1 MNVELWM
8 DNLFAWSLQ
17 VAVLISASA
26 VLLFFLKL
34 RNPRVLLA
42 CWRGLFAICLL
53 LPLIQ
58 PWKSLE
64 TSSIRPMPSGS
75 IQIETTTAV
84 PATGGFLFPL
94 KHSLAF
100 ALTLGIAARI
110 AWLCLGLFR
119 LSRYRQKALPLNPLP
134 PELREMCGRVGVTP
148 QIYLSREMKS
158 PATFGVWNPAIL
170 LPEGFLNTLPGF
182 QRAVLCH
189 ELWHVR
195 RKDWLLTFA
204 EEIAAALTWFHPAVW
219 WIVGR
224 IQLSREQVVDG
235 LVLKTTQERES
246 YLDALLK
253 VALANRQPAVGL
265 AHPFLT
271 KHHLT
276 QRVALI
282 LTEVRMSQT
291 RLITSLAVLLC
302 LLSLA
307 GKLAIQAFPLQS
319 PQSPQPEP
327 SAAQEASNWAG
338 TVSLV
343 IPPEELSQ
351 RRVHQVRP
359 SYPPAAKTQRIQG
372 EVLLEV
378 RVNEKGEVDNIGVI
392 KGNALLVLPALD
404 AVKQWKYSP
413 YIKDGVAVPV
423 SSHVVVNFALLD
435 AGTSGQ
441 QKAGPSMVR
450 VGGSVMAAQHEHRVE
465 PVYPTEAK
473 EKGVEGEVEF
483 EIIIDEQGE
492 VADVQVLSGNAMLVS
507 AAYEAVRQWRYKPVL
522 LNGVPIRAKTTLKVK
537 FELDRKHGAAEAR
550 PLANATLA
558 EHQLPIAYVN
568 TGLGSD

>member
-17 VAVLISASA
+17 VAVLIAASA

-34 RNPRVLLA
+34 RNPRILLS

-53 LPLIQ
+53 LPVIQ
-58 PWKSLE
+58 AWKPLQRIAGAS
-64 TSSIRPMPSGS
+64 MASGTVRV
-75 IQIETTTAV
+75 ETTIAI
-84 PATGGFLFPL
+84 PAEVGFLLSL
-94 KHSLAF
+94 KPSLAF
-100 ALTLGIAARI
+100 ALALGIVARLS
-110 AWLCLGLFR
+110 WLGLGLFR

-148 QIYLSREMKS
+148 QIYLSREMKG
-158 PATFGVWNPAIL
+158 PATFGVWSPAIL
-170 LPEGFLNTLPGF
+170 LPEGFLDTLPGF

-195 RKDWLLTFA
+195 RKDWPLTFA
-204 EEIAAALTWFHPAVW
+204 EEMAAALIWFHPAVW
-219 WIVGR
+219 WILNR

-246 YLDALLK
+246 YLDALVK
-253 VALANRQPAVGL
+253 VALANCQPAVAL

-291 RLITSLAVLLC
+291 RLITSLVVFLFLVC
-302 LLSLA
+302 LA

-319 PQSPQPEP
+319 PQNPQPEP
-327 SAAQEASNWAG
+327 STAQEASNWAG

-343 IPPEELSQ
+343 IPQEELSQ

-359 SYPPAAKTQRIQG
+359 SYPSAAKAQGIQG

-378 RVNEKGEVDNIGVI
+378 RVNQKGEVDNIGVI
-392 KGNALLVLPALD
+392 RGNALLVLPALD
-404 AVKQWKYSP
+404 AVQQWKYSP

-450 VGGSVMAAQHEHRVE
+450 VDGSIMAAKLEYRVE

-473 EKGVEGEVEF
+473 ERGIEGDVEF
-483 EIIIDEQGE
+483 EIVIDEQGG

-522 LNGVPIRAKTTLKVK
+522 LNGNPIRAKTTLKIK
-537 FELDRKHGAAEAR
+537 FELDKKQGAAEAQ
-550 PLANATLA
+550 PGADALIK
-558 EHQLPIAYVN
+558 EHQRPIAYVN
-568 TGLGSD
+568 ADPGSN